1 MNIAIEKKLEFDIQ
15 ALGKKIKEIRI
26 KREMTQAQLAQE
38 LSQVSGAE
46 ISRVKVSRWEDGK
59 NEPSASEVVAIAQFA
74 KISIDELLGVK
85 KSVLAGNFNAN
96 LTDDIV
102 ERIAQAT
109 AKKVAGE
116 LAKNG
121 QIPCDTVKSGESG
134 NMTSI
139 SPLSN
144 LAQVRL
150 RYLLRESLRQKK
162 LSFKG
167 AAVLAGYNG
176 EEEVA
181 FFSGMVE
188 LIIKGAEPESQLSPR
203 FWNAIAFVCCRVKRW
218 NQETLFDHSAE
229 LIPDTSH
236 DSIEALIE
244 TLKRPVGN
252 GQPCNGGGVSF

>member
-1 MNIAIEKKLEFDIQ
+1 MNIVIGKKLEFDIQ

-26 KREMTQAQLAQE
+26 KREMTQAQFAQE
-38 LSQVSGAE
+38 LSQVSSAE
-46 ISRVKVSRWEDGK
+46 ISRVKVSRWEDAK

-74 KISIDELLGVK
+74 KISIDELLGIK
-85 KSVLAGNFNAN
+85 KSVSASNFDAN
-96 LTDDIV
+96 LTEDI
-102 ERIAQAT
+102 ERIAQVIAQ
-109 AKKVAGE
+109 KVAGE
-116 LAKNG
+116 LAKNS
-121 QIPCDTVKSGESG
+121 QIPCNTVKSGESG
-134 NMTSI
+134 SMTSI
-139 SPLSN
+139 LPLSN

-188 LIIKGAEPESQLSPR
+188 LIIKGAEPESQLSLR

-236 DSIEALIE
+236 DSIETLIE
-244 TLKRPVGN
+244 TLERPVGN
-252 GQPCNGGGVSF
+252 GQPCGGVSF